1 MPRFPAALSLC
12 HPKSNILAKSY
23 SLYSHLTSHLDKI
36 HSPNYDQFQHTSQ
49 IILQCVYN
57 NWWALPV
64 ILTICFF
71 LPYTSLL
78 RPSARR
84 LASIASTPRWLPA
97 RSRVPTGHLLTPGV
111 SVGRL
116 PALKLAPPL
125 SR

>member
-1 MPRFPAALSLC
+1 MLASIFVPNRATKMSGPAL
-12 HPKSNILAKSY
+12 
-23 SLYSHLTSHLDKI
+23 
-36 HSPNYDQFQHTSQ
+36 
-49 IILQCVYN
+49 
-57 NWWALPV
+57 ALPV